1 MDTEKT
7 STDYVNDINE
17 HIKIAKSIN
26 KLSMV
31 MKIIIFI
38 NFMLYLYSFIIGDL
52 LLFKTMLIIVLI
64 MANAFIDGIGS
75 EVYGSIYDLYSEMKA
90 ENFFFDKKLEE
101 KLLITKRELEEIADE
116 KERDR
121 IDFSIA
127 MRGPSGLKNELDE
140 NSESILKYNSVLTLD
155 ALNRY
160 SNLNKERIERLNKKY
175 TVDIGVLFVSIV
187 FLVIM
192 LAINYLNNYGT
203 TSVSKL
209 ILYMS
214 ISFFF
219 QRLIITR
226 YSIRTMS
233 RRSKNFIIVEGYL
246 AENK

>member
-1 MDTEKT
+1 MGTEKT
-7 STDYVNDINE
+7 PTDYVDDMNE
-17 HIKIAKSIN
+17 HIKIANSIN
-26 KLSMV
+26 KLSRA
-31 MKIIIFI
+31 MKVIIFI
-38 NFMLYLYSFIIGDL
+38 NFMLYLHSFIIGGP
-52 LLFKTMLIIVLI
+52 LLFKTMLIITLI
-64 MANAFIDGIGS
+64 IANAFIEEIVS
-75 EVYGSIYDLYSEMKA
+75 EIYGSIYDLYSEMKA
-90 ENFFFDKKLEE
+90 KSFFFDKKLEE
-101 KLLITKRELEEIADE
+101 KLLITKQDLEEIAEE

-127 MRGPSGLKNELDE
+127 MRGASGLENELDE
-140 NSESILKYNSVLTLD
+140 NSESILKYNSLLTLD
-155 ALNRY
+155 SLNRY
-160 SNLNKERIERLNKKY
+160 SNLHKERIERLNKKY

-233 RRSKNFIIVEGYL
+233 RRSKNFIIVESYL

>member
-7 STDYVNDINE
+7 STDYVDDINE
-17 HIKIAKSIN
+17 HIKIANSIN
-26 KLSMV
+26 KLSRA
-31 MKIIIFI
+31 MKVIIFI
-38 NFMLYLYSFIIGDL
+38 NFMLYLHSFIIGGP
-52 LLFKTMLIIVLI
+52 LLFKTMLIIILI
-64 MANAFIDGIGS
+64 IANALIDGIVS
-75 EVYGSIYDLYSEMKA
+75 EVYGSIYDLYSEIKA
-90 ENFFFDKKLEE
+90 KSFFLDKNLEE
-101 KLLITKRELEEIADE
+101 KLLITKRELEDIAEE

-127 MRGPSGLKNELDE
+127 MRGASGLKNELDE
-140 NSESILKYNSVLTLD
+140 NSESMLKYNSVLTLD

-160 SNLNKERIERLNKKY
+160 SDLYKERIERLNKKY
-175 TVDIGVLFVSIV
+175 TADIGVLFVSIV

-192 LAINYLNNYGT
+192 LAINYLNNYGA